1 MAGPLVELIPEA
13 LDGERVDRVVSLL
26 AGCSRSE
33 AAALVTAGAVTLDGR
48 RGRPRA
54 SSASRPARRCRSTSR
69 QLPEPA
75 LPAPDPTVAVAV
87 VHEDA
92 DVVVVDKPAGL
103 VVHPGAGQADGTLV
117 NGLLAR
123 YPEMADVGEPHRP
136 GIVHRLD
143 RDTSGLLVVA
153 RTPEAYLGLVEA
165 LSARRVTR
173 RYQALVWGVPE
184 AAHGIVDAPIG
195 RSPREPTRM
204 AVVAGGKEART
215 RYEVRDRYREPVV
228 VLAPRLPARDGPHA
242 PDPGPPGRLG
252 HPVVGDRDYGG
263 ARDGLEVPRMVLHA
277 GHLAFA
283 HPVSRRAAGASPRR
297 SRPTWPPA
305 ASLADRRL
313 PSRSRQPIA
322 PARRE

>member
-1 MAGPLVELIPEA
+1 MAAPLVEVIPEA

-33 AAALVTAGAVTLDGR
+33 AAALVTAGAVTLDGVTVAAGKHR
-48 RGRPRA
+48 VAAGQA
-54 SSASRPARRCRSTSR
+54 LSVDVG

-75 LPAPDPTVAVAV
+75 LPAADPTIAVRV

-117 NGLLAR
+117 NGLLAG

-143 RDTSGLLVVA
+143 RDTSGLLVAA
-153 RTPEAYLGLVEA
+153 RTPAAYAALVDA
-165 LSARRVTR
+165 LSARRVIR
-173 RYQALVWGVPE
+173 RYEALVWGVPE

-195 RSPREPTRM
+195 RSPRHPTRM
-204 AVVAGGKEART
+204 AVVADGKEART
-215 RYEVRDRYREPVV
+215 RYEVRERYRDPVV
-228 VLAPRLPARDGPHA
+228 CARLDCQLETGRTHQIRVHLAS
-242 PDPGPPGRLG
+242 LG
-252 HPVVGDRDYGG
+252 NPVVGDREYGG
-263 ARDGLEVPRMVLHA
+263 RRDGLDVPRLFLHA

-283 HPVSRRAAGASPRR
+283 HPVTGEPLAFTSPL
-297 SRPTWPPA
+297 PPD
-305 ASLADRRL
+305 LATVL
-313 PSRSRQPIA
+313 A
-322 PARRE
+322 HLH

>member
-1 MAGPLVELIPEA
+1 LGPLVEQIPEA

-33 AAALVTAGAVTLDGR
+33 AATLVSAGAVALDGTVT
-48 RGRPRA
+48 
-54 SSASRPARRCRSTSR
+54 SAGKHRVAAGQTLSVDVG
-69 QLPEPA
+69 QLPEPS
-75 LPAPDPTVAVAV
+75 LPAPDPAIQVPV

-103 VVHPGAGQADGTLV
+103 VVHPGAGQHDGTLV
-117 NGLLAR
+117 NGLLAL
-123 YPEMADVGEPHRP
+123 YPEMADVGQPHRP

-143 RDTSGLLVVA
+143 RDTSGLLAVA
-153 RTPEAYLGLVEA
+153 RSAEAYTGLVDA

-173 RYQALVWGVPE
+173 RYRALVWGVPE

-195 RSPREPTRM
+195 RSPRHPTRM

-215 RYEVRDRYREPVV
+215 RYEVLERYREPATCTLLDCDLETGRTHQIRVH
-228 VLAPRLPARDGPHA
+228 LAS
-242 PDPGPPGRLG
+242 LG

-263 ARDGLEVPRMVLHA
+263 VRDGLTVPRLALHA

-283 HPVSRRAAGASPRR
+283 HPVTAQLLAFTAPL
-297 SRPTWPPA
+297 PA
-305 ASLADRRL
+305 DLTEVLAHLR
-313 PSRSRQPIA
+313 
-322 PARRE
+322 

>member
-1 MAGPLVELIPEA
+1 M
-13 LDGERVDRVVSLL
+13 
-26 AGCSRSE
+26 
-33 AAALVTAGAVTLDGR
+33 VTAAQRVQAETLSVDV
-48 RGRPRA
+48 A
-54 SSASRPARRCRSTSR
+54 

-75 LPAPDPTVAVAV
+75 LPAPDPTISVAV

-136 GIVHRLD
+136 GLVHRLD
-143 RDTSGLLVVA
+143 RDTSGLLVAA

-195 RSPREPTRM
+195 RSPRHPTRM

-215 RYEVRDRYREPVV
+215 RYEVRDRYREPVACSLLDV
-228 VLAPRLPARDGPHA
+228 SWRRAARTRSGSTLASLSHPSSAIHQGAPRRPEG
-242 PDPGPPGRLG
+242 
-252 HPVVGDRDYGG
+252 
-263 ARDGLEVPRMVLHA
+263 PRMVSTPA
-277 GHLAFA
+277 
-283 HPVSRRAAGASPRR
+283 
-297 SRPTWPPA
+297 TWPSP
-305 ASLADRRL
+305 
-313 PSRSRQPIA
+313 PFSRA
-322 PARRE
+322 

>member
-1 MAGPLVELIPEA
+1 VSGPLVELIPEA

-33 AAALVTAGAVTLDGR
+33 AAALVTAGAVTLDQGVVTAGKQR
-48 RGRPRA
+48 VQAGQTLSVDVA
-54 SSASRPARRCRSTSR
+54 E
-69 QLPEPA
+69 LPEPA
-75 LPAPDPTVAVAV
+75 LPAPDPTIPVAV

-103 VVHPGAGQADGTLV
+103 VVHPGAGQPDGTLV

-143 RDTSGLLVVA
+143 RDTSGLLVAA

-195 RSPREPTRM
+195 RSPRHPTRM

-228 VLAPRLPARDGPHA
+228 CSLLDCQLETGRTHQIRVHLAS
-242 PDPGPPGRLG
+242 LG

-263 ARDGLEVPRMVLHA
+263 TRDGLEVSRMVLHA
-277 GHLAFA
+277 GHLAFS
-283 HPVSRRAAGASPRR
+283 HPVSFQPLAFTAPL
-297 SRPTWPPA
+297 PPDLTA
-305 ASLADRRL
+305 VLTGLR
-313 PSRSRQPIA
+313 
-322 PARRE
+322 